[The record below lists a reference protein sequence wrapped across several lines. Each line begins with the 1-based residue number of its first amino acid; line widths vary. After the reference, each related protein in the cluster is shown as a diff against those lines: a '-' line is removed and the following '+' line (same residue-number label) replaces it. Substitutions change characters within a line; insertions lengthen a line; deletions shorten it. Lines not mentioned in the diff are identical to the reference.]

1 MGNSIRVG
9 PNPISNIASIPNQQ
23 APMTMIPPHLITLTR
38 LPINSNTTITN
49 SIITTVA
56 VALIIIIRTTR
67 SLSTTIKIAA
77 AVLGEAEVVAVAMAV
92 IMVEELVGI
101 NSQLLINTNQRGSKN
116 LVHSI
121 IAM

>member
-1 MGNSIRVG
+1 
-9 PNPISNIASIPNQQ
+9 
-23 APMTMIPPHLITLTR
+23 MIPPHLITLTR